1 MPPSANYSARARISG
16 SFGDD
21 GSRASPDSDLTELP
35 SPTQRANRR
44 KLLVFLGVFLLAG
57 AASLIYTFARP
68 AEYRASARV
77 QINPGSVQVESIRP
91 IGGSQGT
98 DSPRP
103 FLTELQVLTSRPVVE
118 AATKRLAS
126 VFEGR
131 ISALGSDPVS
141 SLRSSLAASPAGGT
155 DVVELAAT
163 GADPGL
169 VAALVNE
176 VIATYIEQL
185 ERTFRDTS
193 GEALA
198 QIDDELAKLAARVAA
213 KRRAVDEFAARH
225 NVVSLEREENEMLSR
240 VRGAG
245 TALNNANE
253 KLAAAEGKLRSL
265 EEAAAQGKSV
275 VRARD
280 NPTLA
285 NLEQRASQIRE
296 ELRELERSYTP
307 EYLAMDARVRAQRAR
322 LVELEQQLA
331 SQRQLSQQSSLAE
344 AQEDVASAQ
353 EAANRVRQQ
362 IAGDRSSVQV
372 FSARFN
378 EYKALREEL
387 TQLESLHRD
396 ATQRKAR
403 LEAGERARRPSVKVV
418 ETASIPQEP
427 WRPLYMRDAGISV
440 GGSFL
445 LALLVMWL
453 VEIFNRHDPQ
463 PTILVP
469 QATAYPIG
477 GGGYIGQLGPP
488 RGGQPALAGVATP
501 ALPDGPSGLL
511 SAEPTLPRELEP
523 AEIGRLLAAATA
535 EARLEALLLLNGL
548 TADELLAL
556 NGDDIDLAQREIRL
570 GGMSPRT
577 VALPEPTAA
586 LLAHLSPT
594 PGAPL
599 LARHGTARPTLED
612 LTSDLLCAAH
622 DAGVANP
629 AEVTP
634 AALRHTYLAFLARQG
649 IRLAD
654 LVKLV
659 GRLPPGANCP
669 FTEATHRPDKRLALD
684 EVNRV
689 IDGIGIHGA
698 S

>member
-1 MPPSANYSARARISG
+1 M
-16 SFGDD
+16 
-21 GSRASPDSDLTELP
+21 
-35 SPTQRANRR
+35 
-44 KLLVFLGVFLLAG
+44 
-57 AASLIYTFARP
+57 
-68 AEYRASARV
+68 
-77 QINPGSVQVESIRP
+77 
-91 IGGSQGT
+91 
-98 DSPRP
+98 
-103 FLTELQVLTSRPVVE
+103 
-118 AATKRLAS
+118 
-126 VFEGR
+126 
-131 ISALGSDPVS
+131 SALQS
-141 SLRSSLAASPAGGT
+141 SLTASPAGGT

-163 GADPGL
+163 GADAGL

-176 VIATYIEQL
+176 VIATYKEQL
-185 ERTFRDTS
+185 ERAFRDTS

-198 QIDDELAKLAARVAA
+198 QIDDELTKLAARVAA
-213 KRRAVDEFAARH
+213 KRRAVDDFAARH
-225 NVVSLEREENEMLSR
+225 NVVSLEREENQVLSR

-322 LVELEQQLA
+322 LAELEQQIA

-344 AQEDVASAQ
+344 AQEEVSSAQ
-353 EAANRVRQQ
+353 ETVNRVRQQ
-362 IAGDRSSVQV
+362 IAGDRGSVQA

-387 TQLESLHRD
+387 TQLESLYRD
-396 ATQRKAR
+396 TTQRKAR

-418 ETASIPQEP
+418 EAASIPQEP
-427 WRPLYMRDAGISV
+427 WRPLYLRDAGISV

-453 VEIFNRHDPQ
+453 VELFNRHDPQ

-477 GGGYIGQLGPP
+477 GGGYIGQLGAP
-488 RGGQPALAGVATP
+488 RGGPPALAGVATP
-501 ALPDGPSGLL
+501 ALPAGPSGLL
-511 SAEPTLPRELEP
+511 TAQPMLPRELEP

-535 EARLEALLLLNGL
+535 EARLAALLLLNGL
-548 TADELLAL
+548 TAEELLAL
-556 NGDDIDLAQREIRL
+556 NGDDIDLARREIRL
-570 GGMSPRT
+570 GGVSPRT
-577 VALPEPTAA
+577 IALPEPTAA
-586 LLAHLSPT
+586 LLARLSPT

-599 LARHGTARPTLED
+599 LARHGTARPTPED

-622 DAGVANP
+622 DGGIENP

-659 GRLPPGANCP
+659 GRLPPEQVAVYGRYAP
-669 FTEATHRPDKRLALD
+669 PGERLALD
-684 EVNRV
+684 QVNRV
-689 IDGIGIHGA
+689 IQGIG
-698 S
+698 

>member
-1 MPPSANYSARARISG
+1 MPRIENYSAHA
-16 SFGDD
+16 
-21 GSRASPDSDLTELP
+21 RASGPVNGDSPRDATDSDLTELP

-44 KLLVFLGVFLLAG
+44 KLLVFLGVFVLAG
-57 AASLIYTFARP
+57 AASLVYTFARP

-91 IGGSQGT
+91 IGGTQGT
-98 DSPRP
+98 DAPRP

-118 AATKRLAS
+118 AAAKRLATA
-126 VFEGR
+126 FEGK
-131 ISALGSDPVS
+131 IAALGPDPVTV
-141 SLRSSLAASPAGGT
+141 LQSSLAASPAGGT

-163 GADPGL
+163 GPDAGL

-176 VIATYIEQL
+176 VIATYKEQL
-185 ERTFRDTS
+185 ESAFRDTS

-198 QIDDELAKLAARVAA
+198 QIDDELTKLAARVAA
-213 KRRAVDEFAARH
+213 KRRTVDDFAARH
-225 NVVSLEREENEMLSR
+225 NVVSLEREENQVLSR

-245 TALNNANE
+245 TALSNANE

-322 LVELEQQLA
+322 LAELERQIA

-344 AQEDVASAQ
+344 AQEEVAGAQ
-353 EAANRVRQQ
+353 ETVNRIRQQ
-362 IAGDRSSVQV
+362 IAGDRGSVQA

-387 TQLESLHRD
+387 TQLESLYRD
-396 ATQRKAR
+396 TNQRKAR
-403 LEAGERARRPSVKVV
+403 LEAGERARRPAVKVV
-418 ETASIPQEP
+418 EAANIPQEP

-440 GGSFL
+440 AGSFL
-445 LALLVMWL
+445 LALLVMWV
-453 VEIFNRHDPQ
+453 VELFNRHDPQ

-469 QATAYPIG
+469 QAAAYPIG
-477 GGGYIGQLGPP
+477 GGGYVGQLGAP
-488 RGGQPALAGVATP
+488 RSGQPALAGIATP
-501 ALPDGPSGLL
+501 ALPAGPVGLL
-511 SAEPTLPRELEP
+511 TAEPTLPRELDP
-523 AEIGRLLAAATA
+523 GEIGRLLAAATP
-535 EARLEALLLLNGL
+535 EARLAASLLLNGL
-548 TADELLAL
+548 TAEEMLAL
-556 NGDDIDLAQREIRL
+556 NGDDVDLAQREMRV
-570 GGMSPRT
+570 GGVSPRT
-577 VALPEPTAA
+577 IAMPEPTAA
-586 LLAHLSPT
+586 LLARLAAA

-599 LARHGTARPTLED
+599 LARHGTARPTLDD

-622 DAGVANP
+622 DAGIDNP

-659 GRLPPGANCP
+659 GRLPPEQVAVYGSYAP
-669 FTEATHRPDKRLALD
+669 PGERLALD
-684 EVNRV
+684 QVKRV
-689 IDGIGIHGA
+689 IDGIGKLDA